1 MKDMLLKEYAKLIVR
16 IGANVQ
22 KDQIVILNA
31 PVEAYAFTKLVIEEA
46 YLAGAKK
53 VVVNWSYGE
62 DNKLYYQYASEET
75 LKEFPEYNVKRLEY
89 FMDNKA
95 AQISVGS
102 PNPDLMKGIDPK
114 KFVIA
119 SKAANEKIGFYRKYM
134 MSNGSQWTIGIVPN
148 LEWGKKVFPD
158 VPYYEVIEKLW
169 GVILEAC
176 RVREGED
183 VVENWKKHHAQ
194 LAEHREKLNK
204 YNFKSLH
211 FKNKAGTDLVVNLVE
226 GHIWGGGSEV
236 GQNGVTFSPNIPTE
250 EIFTMP
256 HSHGVNGK
264 VVATMPLS
272 YQGVLI
278 EDFWFEFKDGKVVD
292 YGAKVG
298 KEVLKTLVELDEG
311 SSRLGEVALIS
322 HNSPISNMGILF
334 YNTLF
339 DENAS
344 CHLAL
349 GNAYT
354 MNIKAGYT
362 LSEEELMKKGYNK
375 SMAHVDF
382 MFGSSDMEIVGTTQ
396 DGKKVKVFTKGNFAF

>member
-1 MKDMLLKEYAKLIVR
+1 
-16 IGANVQ
+16 
-22 KDQIVILNA
+22 
-31 PVEAYAFTKLVIEEA
+31 
-46 YLAGAKK
+46 
-53 VVVNWSYGE
+53 
-62 DNKLYYQYASEET
+62 
-75 LKEFPEYNVKRLEY
+75 
-89 FMDNKA
+89 
-95 AQISVGS
+95 
-102 PNPDLMKGIDPK
+102 
-114 KFVIA
+114 
-119 SKAANEKIGFYRKYM
+119 M

-226 GHIWGGGSEV
+226 GHIWGGGSEK

-354 MNIKAGYT
+354 MNIKDGYT